1 VSSLLSFN
9 SSVYSITRVTVTRGW
24 LGVLTFAR
32 WVSRSVRAL
41 MYSRILSLKAAL
53 TTFHWWTI
61 SDAVLHSIW
70 SIRSRYS
77 LAFAR
82 AVCDLVIISL
92 LCSVQLSW
100 LETLWTTQTNQYTM
114 SLYSNSKQC
123 LVTCSLQYI
132 NYNRFWLFFV
142 CFVIASS
149 HFFHTHVLLFIL
161 LFVPLLYSL
170 LLTLLHVRLL
180 RAFR

>member
-1 VSSLLSFN
+1 M
-9 SSVYSITRVTVTRGW
+9 YSITRFTVTRGW

-123 LVTCSLQYI
+123 LVTCSLYSI
-132 NYNRFWLFFV
+132 SIKIDFDCFFV

-149 HFFHTHVLLFIL
+149 HFFIRMFYCLFYFLYHCYTHC
-161 LFVPLLYSL
+161 S
-170 LLTLLHVRLL
+170 
-180 RAFR
+180 